1 MNEGLEPPLDS
12 IKMSCLAIR
21 RIHNLI
27 LRSKRYLEPKLICG
41 TKPKGKRSLAP
52 SYRETNV
59 VLKGNFLQTDINAV
73 FANSG
78 DSDRNSN
85 KIEPF

>member
-1 MNEGLEPPLDS
+1 
-12 IKMSCLAIR
+12 
-21 RIHNLI
+21 
-27 LRSKRYLEPKLICG
+27 LRD
-41 TKPKGKRSLAP
+41 
-52 SYRETNV
+52 YRETNV